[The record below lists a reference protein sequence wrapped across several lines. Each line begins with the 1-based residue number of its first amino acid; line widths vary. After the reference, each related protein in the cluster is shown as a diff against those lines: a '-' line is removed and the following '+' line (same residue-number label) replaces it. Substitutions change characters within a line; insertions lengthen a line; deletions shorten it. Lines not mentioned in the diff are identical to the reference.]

1 MKGEGTMSQEL
12 KAFKQGEVS
21 DLQRRIQSFLEKARE
36 IEENTDRSA
45 LNVDQRSDF
54 VILYQVQ
61 DKLHDVLHLL
71 TKMSKPVIVEGYLEK
86 QANGRYHVNGLEL
99 ASGSYV
105 EVFNKDEDGGFYVP
119 SRIEYY
125 GNDYYIVDL
134 GKETPI
140 EGRKVRLK

>member
-12 KAFKQGEVS
+12 KSFKQGEVS

-61 DKLHDVLHLL
+61 DKLHDVLHL
-71 TKMSKPVIVEGYLEK
+71 
-86 QANGRYHVNGLEL
+86 
-99 ASGSYV
+99 
-105 EVFNKDEDGGFYVP
+105 D
-119 SRIEYY
+119 
-125 GNDYYIVDL
+125 
-134 GKETPI
+134 
-140 EGRKVRLK
+140 RKSVV